1 MKKFIS
7 FILSIIMV
15 LSVNTAFAS
24 GSLEVSGKSYP
35 QKFWDV
41 PKDHWAFNYIAELV
55 NKGVLAGY
63 EDGSFKP
70 DATVTRAEWA
80 KIMVLAAGLPTSDNN
95 VYFTDMKNHWANIY
109 VNTAKNYL
117 AAYTDGT
124 FKPDQAAVREDVT
137 VSLVKLKGYDINNVD
152 YSYLSQFKDTN
163 SVSNSLKAYVAVA
176 IQNNLISG
184 FEDNTFRGQDTLT
197 RAEAATLLWKAF
209 QSGSNNKVVDT
220 PNTPVSNTTSTVTP
234 EPTEKPKET
243 NTDKEE
249 QKNNNEQIEESVHT
263 EEPTPE
269 PDIEPEPEIEVKPY
283 KVDTI
288 VKANVSSPLLHAKY
302 NNDIYYAENNSIF
315 KVNIDTHEKETIIE
329 SDDFT
334 IDNEKMTLS
343 NFKITSIA
351 YDSCNDRILATGNYG
366 VVNPQ
371 NSIRNYML
379 VEIKEGI
386 VNTLTDNFSFEY
398 MGNGRANNYVVNVLQ
413 NGDVVDI
420 YGGVLDGETFDVKGD
435 ITISVGAG
443 GRTFHTVSSVYE
455 SNDGIYAVD
464 NWWSDYDCAWGMSG
478 SVVSK
483 YDYSENARIGEANG
497 RNVAVSDNRIVINTG
512 EDIEIYNF
520 YGKHLREI
528 KSNDIAV
535 NDKQPLNLNNIGGVY
550 KMDSDRWATKD
561 KLYLKGDENII
572 FYDTT
577 SKAFRMISENK

>member
-24 GSLEVSGKSYP
+24 SSLEVSGKSYP

-249 QKNNNEQIEESVHT
+249 QKNNNEQKET
-263 EEPTPE
+263 QEPTPT
-269 PDIEPEPEIEVKPY
+269 PEPEIEIKPY
-283 KVDTI
+283 KVDTLKQVRLNNDFAYSKDKI
-288 VKANVSSPLLHAKY
+288 YYIDNTDICELDPYTGKTNVVYSTDDLTLEKEDEVYSDYTATQVKYDDY
-302 NNDIYYAENNSIF
+302 NNRLIMAGYYSS
-315 KVNIDTHEKETIIE
+315 HEKAFEILNNNCYYVVAYDVTNDKVFWE
-329 SDDFT
+329 ST
-334 IDNEKMTLS
+334 VDNEDVDAFSFKCFLPGNKAIVNHTKSKRESYFIVDTNSNSKIQDFNFGHTFWNIGSNIYTTGKDYDSGRWLIRKFNFSESNWDDLFKLS
-343 NFKITSIA
+343 SSNCYITSFNNNLYYWDVNNNENIYKVDVSNGKIEA
-351 YDSCNDRILATGNYG
+351 LPVSFNSEKCEILDMSRITGGNF
-366 VVNPQ
+366 VPFN
-371 NSIRNYML
+371 
-379 VEIKEGI
+379 
-386 VNTLTDNFSFEY
+386 DNF
-398 MGNGRANNYVVNVLQ
+398 VV
-413 NGDVVDI
+413 
-420 YGGVLDGETFDVKGD
+420 
-435 ITISVGAG
+435 
-443 GRTFHTVSSVYE
+443 
-455 SNDGIYAVD
+455 
-464 NWWSDYDCAWGMSG
+464 
-478 SVVSK
+478 
-483 YDYSENARIGEANG
+483 
-497 RNVAVSDNRIVINTG
+497 
-512 EDIEIYNF
+512 
-520 YGKHLREI
+520 
-528 KSNDIAV
+528 
-535 NDKQPLNLNNIGGVY
+535 
-550 KMDSDRWATKD
+550 
-561 KLYLKGDENII
+561 